1 LPAKWIKGFLGLSV
15 IPIKIYGE
23 EILRKKSAAIDN
35 LNGDLVKFLN
45 DMNESMMAAKGLG
58 LAANQVGRVIRAFTI
73 DLSHF
78 DVLAEPKI
86 IINPEVMEK
95 SDLMVTGEEGCLSF
109 PGLYQMIQRP
119 NKVTVKALDLD
130 GKEYF
135 YEAEGLVA
143 RVILH
148 EIDHLDGILFI
159 DKLTPAQRS
168 LIKKKLVKIK
178 AGERV

>member
-1 LPAKWIKGFLGLSV
+1 MSV

-23 EILRKKSAAIDN
+23 PVLREKSKAIENID
-35 LNGDLVKFLN
+35 GDLVKFLN
-45 DMNESMMAAKGLG
+45 NMNETMQAANGLG
-58 LAANQVGRVIRAFTI
+58 LAANQVGKKVRAFTI

-86 IINPEVMEK
+86 IINPEIMDK
-95 SDLMVTGEEGCLSF
+95 SNDLVTGEEGCLSF

-119 NKVTVKALDLD
+119 NKVTIQTLDLD
-130 GKEYF
+130 GKEYLF
-135 YEAEGLVA
+135 EAEGLIA

-148 EIDHLDGILFI
+148 EIDHLNGVLFI
-159 DKLTPAQRS
+159 DKLTAAERS
-168 LIKKKLVKIK
+168 LIKSKLVRIK

>member
-1 LPAKWIKGFLGLSV
+1 MSV

-23 EILRKKSAAIDN
+23 EVLREKSKTIEN

-45 DMNESMMAAKGLG
+45 DMNESMQAAKGLG
-58 LAANQVGRVIRAFTI
+58 LAANQVGRTLRAFTI
-73 DLSHF
+73 DLNHF

-86 IINPEVMEK
+86 IINPEIVEK
-95 SDLMVTGEEGCLSF
+95 SDIGVTGEEGCLSF

-119 NKVTVKALDLD
+119 NQITVKALDLD
-130 GKEYF
+130 GKEYY

-143 RVILH
+143 RIMLH
-148 EIDHLDGILFI
+148 EIDHLDGVLFI
-159 DKLTPAQRS
+159 DKLTAAQRS
-168 LIKKKLVKIK
+168 LIKSKLVRIK